1 MKTYYKIAVL
11 GCLAAAA
18 GSAACWRWKIRMPL
32 KEFTR
37 YALYM
42 AVMDDE
48 ICRNE
53 LEGNRIG
60 DEVITFPPKE
70 KTLQERYHLFLQ
82 LNRSKSRGQ
91 LRKEITDMEQRLQA
105 SRQYLDQPKVQLEV
119 EFCGADDLP

>member
-1 MKTYYKIAVL
+1 MKRGHKIAAL
-11 GCLAAAA
+11 GCLAAVAGTAA
-18 GSAACWRWKIRMPL
+18 YWRWMIRMPL
-32 KEFTR
+32 REFTR

-53 LEGNRIG
+53 LAGSQIG
-60 DEVITFPPKE
+60 DTIIIFPPKAE
-70 KTLQERYHLFLQ
+70 TLQNRYHLFLQ
-82 LNRSKSRGQ
+82 MNRSKSRGQ

-119 EFCGADDLP
+119 EFCGADDLS